1 MNKGLSQ
8 FAENGLK
15 WLSILD
21 ADESKRRVWNEQVLV
36 PVEGQSLD
44 ALFALAAEQ
53 DETKPCTCGQPDCP
67 FADTGPVQV
76 GIVGG
81 EVMEFGKQRGVT
93 QIPF

>member
-67 FADTGPVQV
+67 FADTGPE
-76 GIVGG
+76 GSDNTITGG
-81 EVMEFGKQRGVT
+81 LRAAGYADFG
-93 QIPF
+93 PM

>member
-1 MNKGLSQ
+1 MNKLSQ
-8 FAENGLK
+8 FAENGLR

-21 ADESKRRVWNEQVLV
+21 QSESAKLTWDRVGVE
-36 PVEGQSLD
+36 PVYGAALE

-53 DETKPCTCGQPDCP
+53 DETKPCTCGQKDCP

-81 EVMEFGKQRGVT
+81 EVMELGPQGGSG

>member
-1 MNKGLSQ
+1 MSKLRDFQ
-8 FAENGLK
+8 K
-15 WLSILD
+15 WLFYV
-21 ADESKRRVWNEQVLV
+21 ESDREY
-36 PVEGQSLD
+36 VEMLINHEYFQPIVGGALD